1 MNEKGKLLERDLE
14 HVYGMVNDRL
24 KCLTGELPADNSLK
38 AVEMYD
44 LGMCDPVRIFVK
56 KEPHN
61 VEKMANHRYRLVSSV
76 SIVDEIIERLLCS
89 TQNNAE
95 INSWET
101 CPSKPGFG
109 LSSDLQTQKLF
120 NQVAPHMGENL
131 YKSDVSGWDWNY
143 HAWLYDLDRRIRELC
158 ASGDGFE
165 LWSKLLRAR
174 FEALKWT
181 MFVTSDG
188 EVFIQTKPGIMLSGS
203 YLTSSTNSR
212 SRVGAAFTCGADWAI
227 AMGDDCVEENQSLTQ
242 GQLVAAYKECGFRI
256 KDVGVCV
263 DEFEFCSHTFRNGIA
278 IPQNF
283 WKGTFRLL
291 SKEPDVMELLQF
303 VQEYR
308 HVPEQLEVVLNF
320 LMTLPSWCG
329 VIDGI

>member
-1 MNEKGKLLERDLE
+1 ME

-24 KCLTGELPADNSLK
+24 RCMMSATVPQDGPLK

-44 LGMCDPVRIFVK
+44 LGLCDPVRIFVK

-61 VEKMANHRYRLVSSV
+61 VEKMANQRYRLVASV
-76 SIVDEIIERLLCS
+76 SIIDEIIERLLCS

-95 INSWET
+95 IDSWET

-109 LSSDLQTQKLF
+109 LSSDEQTRKLY
-120 NQVAPHMGENL
+120 NQVEPHMGENL
-131 YKSDVSGWDWNY
+131 YKSDISGWDWNY
-143 HAWLYDLDRRIRELC
+143 HAWLYDLDRSVREKC
-158 ASGDGFE
+158 ASGEGHAT
-165 LWSKLLRAR
+165 WSKLLRVR

-212 SRVGAAFTCGADWAI
+212 SRVGAATICGADWAM
-227 AMGDDCVEENQSLTQ
+227 AMGDDCVEENSSLTQ
-242 GQLVAAYKECGFRI
+242 KQLIAAYKECGFRI
-256 KDVGVCV
+256 KDVGVCI
-263 DEFEFCSHTFRNGIA
+263 DEFEFCSHVFRDGIA

-291 SKEPDVMELLQF
+291 SKEPDVMDLIQF
-303 VQEYR
+303 IQEYR
-308 HVPEQLEVVLNF
+308 HVPRDLSLVLDY
-320 LMTLPSWCG
+320 LYTLPGWCG